1 MDTPQDENE
10 INSLEDPGTVIE
22 ASSENDADSNTT
34 APDIAQTSSTDSS
47 GEASGEA
54 QAPNPQ
60 KLKPSDHLRNL
71 ISRFNIYLLL
81 FVFILILAIG
91 AVIIAAQQNNKE
103 AKKGTI
109 TTQELTQDVLDKL
122 KSSDAT
128 VGDVKQTLS
137 VESNAIFAGK
147 VLIRESL
154 DVAGTIRV
162 GGNLSL
168 PGIVVSGNSSFDQ
181 IQANNLSISGDTSI
195 QGGLN
200 IQKTL
205 TVSGGG
211 SFGGT
216 LSAPQLNIQTLQ
228 LSGDIKL
235 NRHIDAGGGTP
246 TRSNGGALGSGGTTS
261 VNGSD
266 TAGTVTINT
275 GTGPAAGCFITVSFS
290 QKFNAT
296 PHVVITPVG
305 SAAASLNYYISRST
319 SNFSICSTNAAPAS
333 SSFSFDYVAID

>member
-103 AKKGTI
+103 AKKGNI